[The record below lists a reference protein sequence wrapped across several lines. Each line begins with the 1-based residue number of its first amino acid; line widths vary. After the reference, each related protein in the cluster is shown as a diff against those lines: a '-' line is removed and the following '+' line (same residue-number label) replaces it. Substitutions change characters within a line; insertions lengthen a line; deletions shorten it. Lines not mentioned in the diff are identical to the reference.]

1 MANRVRVNG
10 HIFKFK
16 RMFGLHGFY
25 LGTFSLWWVGSTPAT
40 MLKKKQLIRM
50 NGGFTEVEVPPEN
63 PRGEVV
69 EGDGGEGHR
78 KLHPITFPAT
88 LAWW

>member
-1 MANRVRVNG
+1 
-10 HIFKFK
+10 
-16 RMFGLHGFY
+16 
-25 LGTFSLWWVGSTPAT
+25 
-40 MLKKKQLIRM
+40 M

-78 KLHPITFPAT
+78 KLHPITFPPT
-88 LAWW
+88 LAWWARINHDQMF

>member
-1 MANRVRVNG
+1 MANRVRVNE

-16 RMFGLHGFY
+16 RMFGLRF
-25 LGTFSLWWVGSTPAT
+25 LLWHLQLMVGRVNAGYDAE
-40 MLKKKQLIRM
+40 KKQLIRM

-78 KLHPITFPAT
+78 KLHPITFSPT